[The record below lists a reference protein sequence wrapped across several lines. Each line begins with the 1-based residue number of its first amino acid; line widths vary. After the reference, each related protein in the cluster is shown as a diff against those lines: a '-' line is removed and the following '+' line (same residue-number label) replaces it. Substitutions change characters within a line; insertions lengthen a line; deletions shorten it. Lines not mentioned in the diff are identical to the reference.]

1 MHTLE
6 EKLLQLALQEDLGS
20 PAQDVTTQL
29 LFTDNTTTAQAKIR
43 SKHAEPIT
51 LCGIPYV
58 HQLFAL
64 LADSY
69 AIHTTY
75 QDGDRIFPGE
85 TLLTIDASAPTL
97 LRAERT
103 LLNVLRHLSAIATLT
118 RKYVDR
124 VQPTALKILD
134 TRKTTPGLRSMEK
147 YAVHCG
153 GGVNHRFGL
162 YDAILVKD
170 THVDMLGGMQKT
182 LEILLHVDTKNIS
195 ISPEDAVF
203 ASRSE
208 ITKPGDFLRGK
219 DFISPLNS
227 TGYTA
232 RPPNTSRD
240 FLRDNASTK
249 TQILKDER
257 YLPVIIEVRSPE
269 ELEVVL
275 QMAAHIVTR
284 VLLDNMS
291 LEVMAHCVARCQGL
305 VETEASG
312 NIRLE
317 TILGIAQT
325 GVQYASVGELTY
337 NAGHVDLS
345 MYTSA

>member
-1 MHTLE
+1 MHSTLE
-6 EKLLQLALQEDLGS
+6 AQLLQLALEEDLGS
-20 PAQDVTTQL
+20 PPQDITTQL
-29 LFTDNTTTAQAKIR
+29 LFADSTRLAQATIR

-58 HQLFAL
+58 HQLFTL
-64 LADSY
+64 LGDPY

-75 QDGDRIFPGE
+75 QDRDRVLPGE
-85 TLLTIDASAPTL
+85 TVLTIDAPAPTL

-103 LLNVLRHLSAIATLT
+103 VLNVLRHLSAIATLT
-118 RKYVDR
+118 RTYVDR
-124 VQPTALKILD
+124 IQHTALKILD
-134 TRKTTPGLRSMEK
+134 TRKTTPGLRAMEK

-153 GGVNHRFGL
+153 GGMNHRFGL

-182 LEILLHVDTKNIS
+182 LQILLRADTKN
-195 ISPEDAVF
+195 
-203 ASRSE
+203 
-208 ITKPGDFLRGK
+208 
-219 DFISPLNS
+219 
-227 TGYTA
+227 
-232 RPPNTSRD
+232 
-240 FLRDNASTK
+240 
-249 TQILKDER
+249 
-257 YLPVIIEVRSPE
+257 LPVIVEVRSPE

-291 LEVMAHCVARCQGL
+291 LEVMTHCVASCQGL

-337 NAGHVDLS
+337 NGGHVDLS